1 MIYRG
6 DTMNLDD
13 FLEEQ
18 KKIEKL
24 PIDAQ
29 KKFYEKLLNK
39 KHDKTEL
46 YMLGS
51 PTENYIIKR
60 EALEGR

>member
-1 MIYRG
+1 
-6 DTMNLDD
+6 MNLDD

-39 KHDKTEL
+39 K
-46 YMLGS
+46 
-51 PTENYIIKR
+51 
-60 EALEGR
+60 A